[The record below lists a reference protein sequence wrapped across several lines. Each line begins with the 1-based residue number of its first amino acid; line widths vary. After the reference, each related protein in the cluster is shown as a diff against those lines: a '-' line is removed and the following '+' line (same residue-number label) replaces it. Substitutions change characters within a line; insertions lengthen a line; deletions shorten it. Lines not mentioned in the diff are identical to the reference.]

1 MGFKR
6 IELDNI
12 EQLIMNRGK
21 KFVRYDEGAKLY
33 SLGIQTFMQL
43 AKDAGATYRIKRA
56 VLVNTEI
63 IDEYLENFR
72 ENLPE

>member
-6 IELDNI
+6 KELDNI

>member
-6 IELDNI
+6 KELDNI

-33 SLGIQTFMQL
+33 SLGIKTFMQL

>member
-6 IELDNI
+6 KELDNI

-72 ENLPE
+72 ENIPE

>member
-6 IELDNI
+6 KELDNI

-56 VLVNTEI
+56 VLENTEI